1 MWDTQ
6 LFPDE
11 TEYQGDREAECNGS
25 EKEEFHDRNADDSH
39 HDKADR
45 EYDSGKLRGCI
56 GYTERPG
63 MRLGGAH
70 LHDFIV
76 PLKGSL
82 AKLPPT
88 AHPTFSRQA
97 DVAPLASM
105 SLSLTAYCLLLSAPL
120 SYSFMISQAMCT
132 CCCACASAP
141 ACG

>member
-25 EKEEFHDRNADDSH
+25 EKEKFHDRNADDSH

-45 EYDSGKLRGCI
+45 EYDSGKLRGCVRPAK
-56 GYTERPG
+56 RPG

-76 PLKGSL
+76 PLERSL
-82 AKLPPT
+82 AKLPHSSSHS
-88 AHPTFSRQA
+88 AEAGRVWHA
-97 DVAPLASM
+97 GANELI
-105 SLSLTAYCLLLSAPL
+105 AYCLMLPTRV
-120 SYSFMISQAMCT
+120 F
-132 CCCACASAP
+132 
-141 ACG
+141 